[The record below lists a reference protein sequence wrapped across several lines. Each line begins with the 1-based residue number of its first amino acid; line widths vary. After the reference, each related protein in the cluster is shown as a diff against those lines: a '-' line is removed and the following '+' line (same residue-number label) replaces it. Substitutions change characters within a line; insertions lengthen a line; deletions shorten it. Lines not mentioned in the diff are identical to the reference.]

1 MRITRQRSKFRQD
14 FKRASSGRYRNLLR
28 RGGELEE
35 VIRMLSNDE
44 PLPPK
49 YRDHALHHNHEGKRE
64 CHLRPDFLL
73 IYWYEGNDCLILDR
87 IGTHSDLVDL

>member
-14 FKRASSGRYRNLLR
+14 FKRASAGRYRNLLR

-35 VIRMLSNDE
+35 VVKKLSNDE
-44 PLPPK
+44 PLPLQ
-49 YRDHALHHNHEGKRE
+49 YRDHALHNNLEGKRE

-73 IYWYEGNDCLILDR
+73 IYWYEGDDWLVLDR
-87 IGTHSDLVDL
+87 LGTHSDLLDL